1 MNVLFIPNYSKTN
14 PYQLLLKRA
23 LEKTGAQITL
33 ARSLSLK
40 DFSSQRRELDVLHIH
55 WTQQFFDASS
65 FWRFY
70 VSFFASMARLFI
82 FRASGIPIVWTVHNL
97 VSHDSRHRRSEY
109 LFSVFLIAIAR
120 RLIVHSAMCKKQ
132 FLEEYHGMGREKVAV
147 VPHGNYI
154 GVYDD
159 SIAREDAR
167 QRLGLNSHDKVFL
180 SLGNVRPYKGLQ
192 ACIHSFKSLD
202 DPSARLLVVGKPI
215 TEHFADELRRHC
227 ASDPR
232 LRCVLTFVDDHDLQV
247 YLNAADVM
255 IFPFQNIFT
264 SGSLILGMS
273 FSKAVI
279 APKKGAI
286 PDYVDA
292 SGALLYDP
300 DVPDGLAK
308 AMRATLERFGELP
321 LMGHANFEKARKLDW
336 DTIGLRTVAIY
347 DEIGS
352 RPGKRREK
360 L

>member
-1 MNVLFIPNYSKTN
+1 MNILFIPNYSKTN
-14 PYQLLLKRA
+14 PYQLLLKKA
-23 LEKTGAQITL
+23 LEKTGAHITL

-40 DFSSQRRELDVLHIH
+40 DFSSQRKELDVLHIH
-55 WTQQFFDASS
+55 WTQQFFDASGFS
-65 FWRFY
+65 RFY
-70 VSFFASMARLFI
+70 FSFFASLARLLI
-82 FRASGIPIVWTVHNL
+82 FRMRGIPIVWTVHNL

-120 RLIVHSAMCKKQ
+120 RLIVHSEMCKKQ
-132 FLEEYHGMGREKVAV
+132 FLEEYHGMGREKVTV

-159 SIAREDAR
+159 SISREDAR
-167 QRLGLNSHDKVFL
+167 QQLGLSSQDKVFL

-192 ACIHSFKSLD
+192 ACIRSFTTLEN
-202 DPSARLLVVGKPI
+202 PFARLLVVGKPI

-232 LRCVLTFVDDHDLQV
+232 LRCVLTFVDDHDLQL

-273 FSKAVI
+273 FSKAII

-300 DVPDGLAK
+300 EVPDGLPN
-308 AMRATLERFGELP
+308 AMRAALERFSELP
-321 LMGHANFEKARKLDW
+321 LMGHANFEKARQLDW
-336 DTIGLRTVAIY
+336 DAIGLKTAAIY
-347 DEIGS
+347 DEIRS
-352 RPGKRREK
+352 RPDK
-360 L
+360 